1 VILGVTSSTWTQI
14 LVALS
19 IFVPLI
25 ITVALTVF
33 VLRGKK
39 NDPDE
44 QRWRRLKD
52 AGRSE

>member
-1 VILGVTSSTWTQI
+1 MTLALTPSTWTQI
-14 LVALS
+14 IVGLS
-19 IFVPLI
+19 IFVPVVV
-25 ITVALTVF
+25 TVSLTVF

-52 AGRSE
+52 QERSG